1 LKVYAEIKLD
11 ILSSFLSINKE
22 EIQVWSDNSLTIG
35 LNESIEY
42 YVTKGKRKYDKHIG
56 SGLGYKIYRKG

>member
-1 LKVYAEIKLD
+1 LKSYAGIKLD

-22 EIQVWSDNSLTIG
+22 EIKVWSDNSLTIG

-42 YVTKGKRKYDKHIG
+42 YATKGKRKYDDLIG
-56 SGLGYKIYRKG
+56 TKSGYRIYKSK